1 MHCICM
7 SMKKLL
13 KQKVYQTACG
23 SFDMGLISTIT
34 MSDLGSA
41 QKIRHRFHIV

>member
-1 MHCICM
+1 M
-7 SMKKLL
+7 SMIKLL

-34 MSDLGSA
+34 MSDLRSA
-41 QKIRHRFHIV
+41 EKMGHSLHII